1 MTFAEK
7 RELLQFLFSD
17 KDRSGSPY
25 GIYINKTGKS
35 MDLRIDYFLYG
46 KITGLRTLKGTD
58 IDYDE
63 ETEYKTKTNSFN

>member
-7 RELLQFLFSD
+7 RELLHFLFSG

-25 GIYINKTGKS
+25 GVYINKTGKS
-35 MDLRIDYFLYG
+35 KDYFLYG
-46 KITGLRTLKGTD
+46 KITGLRTLKGND